1 MKKLRF
7 LCCQPATKYYFWQC
21 EVLLNNF
28 ISVGID
34 LKDVDIVCCISNEVP
49 DEWKK
54 LQAHFDANFYFYN
67 DTRVTKY
74 YISSIRPNILKQHFE
89 LHPELEESAIL
100 YHDCDIAF
108 TKPINWEQFL
118 NDDKWYG
125 SDCRW
130 YIGHDYIL
138 SKGEDILDKM
148 CEIAEISKELVKEN
162 ELNSIGAQYIMK
174 GVNARI
180 WAEVE
185 KNSEKMYKEI
195 TEMNNKKKSENPSY
209 HEVQVFC
216 ADMWNLL
223 WAGWKLGKKTVCHPD
238 LEFSWATSTLADWE
252 KLNIY
257 HNAGCTGSGQGLFYK
272 AEWMNKLPYNQDLQI
287 KEGTAS
293 KKYYEIIQE
302 VEKKSVLL

>member
-1 MKKLRF
+1 MKLRF
-7 LCCQPATKYYFWQC
+7 LCCQPATKYYVWQC

-89 LHPELEESAIL
+89 LHPELEDSAIF

-108 TKPINWEQFL
+108 TKPINWKQFL

-174 GVNARI
+174 GANARF

-209 HEVQVFC
+209 HEVQIFC
-216 ADMWNLL
+216 SDMWNVL
-223 WAGWKLGKKTVCHPD
+223 WEGWKMGKETICHPD
-238 LEFSWATSTLADWE
+238 LEFSWGTSTESDFD
-252 KLNIY
+252 KLKIF
-257 HNAGCTGSGQGLFYK
+257 HNAGVVSAGQGLFYK
-272 AEWMNKLPYNQDLQI
+272 AEYMNKLPYNEVLDI
-287 KEGTAS
+287 REGTAS
-293 KKYYEIIQE
+293 KKYWEIIQE
-302 VEKKSVLL
+302 VAKKSVLL